1 MLIILCIISLLL
13 FAVGTTL
20 LIFSLGYPVWYKQV
34 WKDHIESPVPDN
46 LINLTTL
53 IGSIILSIG
62 FILMLIYIIKSDTPD
77 EKYKRKKR
85 KSNVV
90 VLEKKLHRGPNGGRY
105 YITRKCHK
113 GKCHNLKNYV

>member
-1 MLIILCIISLLL
+1 MLIILCIISILL
-13 FAVGTTL
+13 FAMGTTL
-20 LIFSLGYPVWYKQV
+20 LIFSLGYPEWYKQV
-34 WKDHIESPVPDN
+34 WKDHIESPVPTN

-62 FILMLIYIIKSDTPD
+62 FILMIIYIIKSETPD
-77 EKYKRKKR
+77 KKYKKKKR
-85 KSNVV
+85 KSNIL
-90 VLEKKLHRGPNGGRY
+90 VLEKKLLQGPYGGKY

>member
-13 FAVGTTL
+13 LTAGTTL

-34 WKDHIESPVPDN
+34 WKDHIESPVPTN

-53 IGSIILSIG
+53 IGSIILGIG
-62 FILMLIYIIKSDTPD
+62 FILMLIYIIKSDTQE

-85 KSNVV
+85 KSNII
-90 VLEKKLHRGPNGGRY
+90 VLEKKLLKGPNGGRY